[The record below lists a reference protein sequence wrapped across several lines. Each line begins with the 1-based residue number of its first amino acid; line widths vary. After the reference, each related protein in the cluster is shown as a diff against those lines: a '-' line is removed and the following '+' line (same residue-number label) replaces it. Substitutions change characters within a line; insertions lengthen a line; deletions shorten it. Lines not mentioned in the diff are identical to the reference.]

1 MESKNNFQNHNSDFE
16 NGIIKLTAGM
26 AIGLAAMAFTGNPIV
41 GIMVGKAVLLKQQYH
56 NGGF

>member
-1 MESKNNFQNHNSDFE
+1 MKSNNEFQNQNTDFE
-16 NGIIKLTAGM
+16 KGILNFSLSMTA
-26 AIGLAAMAFTGNPIV
+26 GLAAMAFTGNPIV

>member
-26 AIGLAAMAFTGNPIV
+26 AIGLAAMAFTGNPIA
-41 GIMVGKAVLLKQQYH
+41 GMIAGKVFLVSQQ
-56 NGGF
+56 GK